1 MTAPSYCLRVKL
13 RAMRILSVVLLL
25 CLFVLP
31 SLAAGP
37 VTDDDLYD
45 QVRIRI
51 ANDREIGGGR
61 IDVKVASGV
70 VELSGKVKSDKQK
83 ERAEKLA
90 KKVKG
95 VKSVVNRIQVSPV

>member
-1 MTAPSYCLRVKL
+1 
-13 RAMRILSVVLLL
+13 MRHISVLLF
-25 CLFVLP
+25 CLLLILP
-31 SLAAGP
+31 AFGADAQVS
-37 VTDDDLYD
+37 DDTVYD

-61 IDVKVASGV
+61 IDVKVAQGV
-70 VELSGKVKSDKQK
+70 VELTGKVKTAKQK

-95 VKSVVNRIQVSPV
+95 VKNVINQILVSPV